1 MGIELNA
8 FSNSFSSSGVESGDR
23 NLVQQSKN
31 TKEFR
36 QEPEPLDKLNGRN
49 QADNDKAKVKSADE
63 LRELVDEVNQNQSIR
78 QRNLEF
84 SVNDEI
90 GTTIVKV
97 IDSESGELIRQIPS
111 EELVRLAEKLSDQR
125 QETGSDSKS
134 SAGFLINSTI

>member
-8 FSNSFSSSGVESGDR
+8 FSSSFSSSGVESDGR

-36 QEPEPLDKLNGRN
+36 QEPETLDKLNGRN
-49 QADNDKAKVKSADE
+49 QADNDKAKVKSVEE

-125 QETGSDSKS
+125 QEAGSESKS
-134 SAGFLINSTI
+134 SVGYLINSTI